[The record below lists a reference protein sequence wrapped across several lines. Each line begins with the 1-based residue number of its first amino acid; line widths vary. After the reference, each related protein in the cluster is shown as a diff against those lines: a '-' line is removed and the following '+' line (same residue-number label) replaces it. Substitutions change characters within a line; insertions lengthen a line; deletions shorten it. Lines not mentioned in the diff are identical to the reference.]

1 MTKPIRFGIVAGEKS
16 GDILGASLI
25 EALRTYYPDAE
36 FVGVAGPAMLELGCK
51 SITPMDRLS
60 VMGFVEPLSRLP
72 ELLKLKK
79 DLQECFTAHK
89 PAAFIGIDSP
99 DFNLRLAANLH
110 AQGIK
115 TVHYVSPSVWAYRQK
130 RIRKIKQSID
140 LMLTLFPFET
150 EIYKQHSVPVACV
163 GHPLADQIGLEDYK
177 SANRADLGIAKNE
190 PVIVLM
196 PGSRAGEIKRLAPT
210 FFEAAI
216 SSLCKHSGLR
226 FVIPFSGIEAKA
238 QISNLMRSA
247 NIFESEQFQLIDNSH
262 KAISAA
268 DLVVMA
274 SGTATL
280 EGLLLRRPMIICYK
294 LAPITYAIGSRLLKI
309 PYVGLPNLLAGQKLI
324 PEYLQKE
331 VSVNNLVAE
340 IDRFIK
346 EPESFNQALRS
357 FEEIHKLLRGG
368 ASQKAAAA
376 VVKLVT
382 TT

>member
-115 TVHYVSPSVWAYRQK
+115 TVHYVSPSVWAYRQR

-140 LMLTLFPFET
+140 LM
-150 EIYKQHSVPVACV
+150 
-163 GHPLADQIGLEDYK
+163 
-177 SANRADLGIAKNE
+177 
-190 PVIVLM
+190 
-196 PGSRAGEIKRLAPT
+196 
-210 FFEAAI
+210 
-216 SSLCKHSGLR
+216 
-226 FVIPFSGIEAKA
+226 
-238 QISNLMRSA
+238 
-247 NIFESEQFQLIDNSH
+247 
-262 KAISAA
+262 
-268 DLVVMA
+268 
-274 SGTATL
+274 
-280 EGLLLRRPMIICYK
+280 
-294 LAPITYAIGSRLLKI
+294 
-309 PYVGLPNLLAGQKLI
+309 
-324 PEYLQKE
+324 
-331 VSVNNLVAE
+331 
-340 IDRFIK
+340 
-346 EPESFNQALRS
+346 
-357 FEEIHKLLRGG
+357 
-368 ASQKAAAA
+368 
-376 VVKLVT
+376 
-382 TT
+382 

>member
-25 EALRTYYPDAE
+25 KALRTYYPDAE
-36 FVGVAGPAMLELGCK
+36 FVGVAGPAMIELGCE
-51 SITPMDRLS
+51 SITSMDRLS

-115 TVHYVSPSVWAYRQK
+115 TVHYVSPSVWAYRQR

-346 EPESFNQALRS
+346 EPESFNQALKS
-357 FEEIHKLLRGG
+357 FEDIHKLLRGG

>member
-36 FVGVAGPAMLELGCK
+36 FVGVAGPAMLELGSK

-60 VMGFVEPLSRLP
+60 VMGFVETLSRLP

-115 TVHYVSPSVWAYRQK
+115 TVHYVSPSVWAYRQR

-216 SSLCKHSGLR
+216 SSLCKHSDLR

-346 EPESFNQALRS
+346 EPESFNQALKS
-357 FEEIHKLLRGG
+357 FEDIHKLLRGG